1 MHYIIRNAIIY
12 TVTLSIAIFYLFQPN
27 EKRKEFGKM
36 KKLMLIAIGCAALIS
51 SAAEVVF
58 DGNKAAAWNSNRFA
72 DGNDVVTGTL
82 GYLAV
87 KSKKMIP
94 IEAGKKYVFS
104 GEFRMINTPAK
115 APILYFGFFPMTAD
129 GKEISYLSVTSA
141 AKNLA
146 EVAKDVKVGDT
157 SITLKG
163 AESWKPSVYHRIV
176 FNAREDKSDLPN
188 FDIAP
193 IPDWTKLKK
202 NADGTIE
209 VFFKKPLTK
218 ACAAGTKVR
227 LHSAGASY
235 VYAGSRKMNNEWVTF
250 KKEFKVFY
258 PGTAKI
264 RPAMNLN
271 AASCQFE
278 LRNIKVTVE

>member
-1 MHYIIRNAIIY
+1 
-12 TVTLSIAIFYLFQPN
+12 
-27 EKRKEFGKM
+27 
-36 KKLMLIAIGCAALIS
+36 MLIAIGCAALIS

-72 DGNDVVTGTL
+72 DGNGVVTGTL

-146 EVAKDVKVGDT
+146 EVAKDVKAGDT

-163 AESWKPSVYHRIV
+163 AESWKPSVY
-176 FNAREDKSDLPN
+176 FS
-188 FDIAP
+188 
-193 IPDWTKLKK
+193 
-202 NADGTIE
+202 
-209 VFFKKPLTK
+209 
-218 ACAAGTKVR
+218 
-227 LHSAGASY
+227 
-235 VYAGSRKMNNEWVTF
+235 
-250 KKEFKVFY
+250 
-258 PGTAKI
+258 
-264 RPAMNLN
+264 
-271 AASCQFE
+271 
-278 LRNIKVTVE
+278 